1 MVNEILD
8 FLQIQPGQTGLDA
21 TLGYGG
27 HTGHMLEQLKGQG
40 HMWALDVDTIEMEKT
55 RKRLMFLILFL
66 KFPRVGTLVADTAFV
81 RNGGFTLYT
90 GLLYTCH
97 LYAILPYTQILLCL

>member
-1 MVNEILD
+1 MARMASVA
-8 FLQIQPGQTGLDA
+8 QSSVQPGLSRLD
-21 TLGYGG
+21 LKEIQDFIYHNGNV
-27 HTGHMLEQLKGQG
+27 HTCRSA
-40 HMWALDVDTIEMEKT
+40 ALTDDLFNGIPVLF
-55 RKRLMFLILFL
+55 RLMFLILFL

>member
-1 MVNEILD
+1 
-8 FLQIQPGQTGLDA
+8 
-21 TLGYGG
+21 
-27 HTGHMLEQLKGQG
+27 
-40 HMWALDVDTIEMEKT
+40 
-55 RKRLMFLILFL
+55 MFLILFL